1 MKKARP
7 ERPARDR
14 DRERR
19 ALTPLVP
26 LVDAC
31 FDRMELMKARGWY
44 SFEPYWKFRQSLCS
58 ADDWQIYKQYVV
70 ETRKEE
76 LGNYRSDFM
85 EALRGGAHKSDD
97 PKLTA
102 CDRNYVAVHNSA
114 AHEPAWEPFK
124 QEQMRLRQR
133 EVDLHA
139 TPISRRPSNEDERVK
154 RVRIWHEVVRETA
167 GPLGFDSSSR
177 LPGRY
182 SAVFRHA
189 LTPRWNLALGVDAR
203 GLGTE
208 TADTVAKPPGM
219 GPLPIGGHLTWMALV
234 PKGKSG
240 ISFSDPELI
249 FVPQYFVPFDGAY
262 GNFWDMEGLEIN
274 VRAQMAALQI
284 LWPEME
290 PRLIEGVS
298 GLQ

>member
-1 MKKARP
+1 VSGMKKARP

-70 ETRKEE
+70 ETMKEG

-85 EALRGGAHKSDD
+85 ETLRGGAPKFND

-102 CDRNYVAVHNSA
+102 CDRNYVAVRDGA
-114 AHEPAWEPFK
+114 AHRPAWAPFE

-133 EVDLHA
+133 GADLQA
-139 TPISRRPSNEDERVK
+139 TAISRRPSNEDERVK
-154 RVRIWHEVVRETA
+154 RIRIWYEVVRETA
-167 GPLGFDSSSR
+167 GPLGFGTSSR
-177 LPGRY
+177 VPGR
-182 SAVFRHA
+182 STVFRHA
-189 LTPRWNLALGVDAR
+189 LTPRWNLVLGVDAR
-203 GLGTE
+203 DLGAE

-219 GPLPIGGHLTWMALV
+219 GPLPIG
-234 PKGKSG
+234 
-240 ISFSDPELI
+240 
-249 FVPQYFVPFDGAY
+249 
-262 GNFWDMEGLEIN
+262 
-274 VRAQMAALQI
+274 
-284 LWPEME
+284 
-290 PRLIEGVS
+290 
-298 GLQ
+298 

>member
-7 ERPARDR
+7 ERPVRDR

-31 FDRMELMKARGWY
+31 FERTELLKARGWY

-58 ADDWQIYKQYVV
+58 PDDWQIYKQYVV
-70 ETRKEE
+70 ETRKEA
-76 LGNYRSDFM
+76 LGSYRSNFM
-85 EALRGGAHKSDD
+85 AALRGGAHKSNDAE
-97 PKLTA
+97 LTA
-102 CDRNYVAVHNSA
+102 CDRNYVAVRDSA
-114 AHEPAWEPFK
+114 AHRPAWEPFE

-139 TPISRRPSNEDERVK
+139 TAISRRPSNEDERVK
-154 RVRIWHEVVRETA
+154 RVSIWHEVVRETA
-167 GPLGFDSSSR
+167 GPLGFDSRSR

-203 GLGTE
+203 ALGTE

-234 PKGKSG
+234 PTGKSG

-249 FVPQYFVPFDGAY
+249 FVPQYFVPFDRAY
-262 GNFWDMEGLEIN
+262 GIFWDMEGLEIN
-274 VRAQMAALQI
+274 VRAQMAALAL
-284 LWPEME
+284 LWAEME
-290 PRLIEGVS
+290 PRLKEGVS
-298 GLQ
+298 GV

>member
-7 ERPARDR
+7 ESPARDL

-19 ALTPLVP
+19 TRTPLVP

-31 FDRMELMKARGWY
+31 FDRMELLKARGWY

-58 ADDWQIYKQYVV
+58 TSDWQIYKQYVV
-70 ETRKEE
+70 ETRKEG

-85 EALRGGAHKSDD
+85 EALRGGAHKSNDL
-97 PKLTA
+97 KLTA
-102 CDRNYVAVHNSA
+102 CDRNYVAVRDSA
-114 AHEPAWEPFK
+114 AHRHAWEPFG
-124 QEQMRLRQR
+124 QAQMRLRQR
-133 EVDLHA
+133 EVDLHTTA
-139 TPISRRPSNEDERVK
+139 ISRRPSNEGERVK

-177 LPGRY
+177 MRGRS

-189 LTPRWNLALGVDAR
+189 LTPRWNFALGVDTR
-203 GLGTE
+203 SLGTE
-208 TADTVAKPPGM
+208 TADTVAKPSRM
-219 GPLPIGGHLTWMALV
+219 RPLPIGGHLTWMALV

-249 FVPQYFVPFDGAY
+249 FVPQYFVPFDRAY
-262 GNFWDMEGLEIN
+262 SSFWDMEGLEIN
-274 VRAQMAALQI
+274 VRAQMAALALLCQAT
-284 LWPEME
+284 
-290 PRLIEGVS
+290 
-298 GLQ
+298 Q